1 MNKNFIFIITILLC
15 NSILFSQEQQ
25 INCAN
30 NLLITQNA
38 KNLRVLKYKKHFSA
52 KKINSF
58 SKVSNSTPEDLM
70 SSILSASTLDW
81 YNYNREE
88 KKEKTSQ
95 EFNYIKEISADK
107 YFFELLYKITFE
119 ANGFEY
125 AVIKYH
131 LHNNEKIIGFAESM
145 KKIEGKWVTT
155 SESEISKLLFFMIMI
170 DTDYI
175 NSIFKKKETKNKAL
189 NLIIFNNTKEGNLS
203 LNSLLFDLE
212 EGLSQNKED
221 LKLLLDPKRLF
232 K

>member
-1 MNKNFIFIITILLC
+1 MIKNFMIVATLLC
-15 NSILFSQEQQ
+15 NSILFSQEQH
-25 INCAN
+25 INCAK
-30 NLLITQNA
+30 NLLINQNT
-38 KNLRVLKYKKHFSA
+38 KNLRVLKYQKGFLA

-58 SKVSNSTPEDLM
+58 SKVTNNTPEELM

-95 EFNYIKEISADK
+95 DFNYIKQIPSDK

-125 AVIKYH
+125 AVIKYY
-131 LHNNEKIIGFAESM
+131 LHNNDEVVGFAESM
-145 KKIEGKWVTT
+145 KKIEEKWVTT
-155 SESEISKLLFFMIMI
+155 SESEISQLLFFMIMI
-170 DTDYI
+170 DTEYI
-175 NSIFKKKETKNKAL
+175 SKIFKKQETNNKAL
-189 NLIIFNNTKEGNLS
+189 NLIISNNIKQDK
-203 LNSLLFDLE
+203 LNVNGLLIDLE
-212 EGLSQNKED
+212 EGLSSENEE